1 LGLLLSHVV
10 AFLRGHFLC
19 IGLQLEAAGKHE
31 AAIRVWNFMAWAF
44 ATSSAPQVFDPKM
57 AMVFAQRIVE
67 MTKRQDPQAL
77 DTLAAA
83 QAASGQY
90 EQAIQT
96 AQAAI
101 KLANSQDNKRLAD
114 AISRRLQFYQQGKP
128 YRCGPGGSERP

>member
-1 LGLLLSHVV
+1 
-10 AFLRGHFLC
+10 
-19 IGLQLEAAGKHE
+19 
-31 AAIRVWNFMAWAF
+31 MAWAF